1 MSKKMMELCET
12 AVHDEL
18 LDYLMRD
25 EIVELRGLRDR
36 LLEYKEELGILKRR
50 YESIN
55 GCEANRAYV
64 LVADLVESVERDA
77 GRVMELKRVA
87 ERRKRVTE
95 KVTDKVTDKVK
106 DVPRVIE

>member
-12 AVHDEL
+12 EVHDEL

-77 GRVMELKRVA
+77 VRVMELKRVA

-95 KVTDKVTDKVK
+95 KVTEKVT

>member
-36 LLEYKEELGILKRR
+36 LLEYKAEMGILKRS

-55 GCEANRAYV
+55 GCEANRVYV
-64 LVADLVESVERDA
+64 LVVDLVGLVERDA

-87 ERRKRVTE
+87 ERRKRVME
-95 KVTDKVTDKVK
+95 KVTD
-106 DVPRVIE
+106 VPGVWV

>member
-1 MSKKMMELCET
+1 MSKKMMKLCET
-12 AVHDEL
+12 EVREEL

-36 LLEYKEELGILKRR
+36 LLEYKAEMGILKRR
-50 YESIN
+50 YESVN

-64 LVADLVESVERDA
+64 LVVDLVGLVARDA
-77 GRVMELKRVA
+77 GRVMELKRIA

-95 KVTDKVTDKVK
+95 KVTEKVT